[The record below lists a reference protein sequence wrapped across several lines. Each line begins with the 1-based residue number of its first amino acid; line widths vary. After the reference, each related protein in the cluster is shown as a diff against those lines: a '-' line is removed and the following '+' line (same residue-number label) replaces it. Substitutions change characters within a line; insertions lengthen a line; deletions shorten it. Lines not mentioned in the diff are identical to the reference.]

1 MGLVFEQYSVN
12 QALTE
17 RPINVPMVLGGKM
30 KKIQIT
36 LILIAATLLFVI
48 TPRSLD
54 AQGTPVT
61 LGVTTRTGTT
71 GLPFVIAEEKGF
83 FKNEGLNGVVVVMQ
97 NQVVVNGVVT
107 RNLDYG
113 GTFSNFIGAAL
124 AGLPVRIVMA
134 VMDGSDHY
142 LVTSPNVKRVEDL
155 KGKKF
160 GISSFGGTP
169 HSEAIMIL
177 RKYGMNPEKDV
188 AFLQIGG
195 SSSRYAALDSGSI
208 DAAML
213 VPPFNKLAKKRGFN
227 EILSFN
233 EIMNIPLGGLAVH
246 TQKIKENPDQ
256 IVRMIKAILKSVDYI
271 RNHKGDVLSIMETKW
286 GIKEADIREGIYRDI
301 VGLYTRD
308 GIASD
313 ETMKNV
319 IQMVRDT
326 RKSKDNLGL
335 SDIVDWTYAKKAQA
349 ELKLH

>member
-1 MGLVFEQYSVN
+1 LQLKPAEGE
-12 QALTE
+12 
-17 RPINVPMVLGGKM
+17 KM
-30 KKIQIT
+30 KNIRTVQ
-36 LILIAATLLFVI
+36 LLLAAALLFLFA
-48 TPRSLD
+48 PRQLN
-54 AQGTPVT
+54 AQAPVT

-83 FKNEGLNGVVVVMQ
+83 FKSEGINAVIVVMQ
-97 NQVVVNGVVT
+97 NQVVVNGVVA
-107 RNLDYG
+107 RNVDYG

-124 AGLPVRIVMA
+124 SGLPVKIVMA
-134 VMDGSDHY
+134 VMEGSDHY
-142 LVTSPNVKRVEDL
+142 LVTGPNLKRVEDL

-177 RKYGMNPEKDV
+177 RKYGLNPEKDV
-188 AFLQIGG
+188 IFLQIGG

-233 EIMNIPLGGLAVH
+233 EIMNIPLGGVAVH
-246 TQKIKENPDQ
+246 TQRIKEKPDE
-256 IVRMIKAILKSVDYI
+256 IVKMIKALLKGVDYI
-271 RNHKGDVLSIMETKW
+271 RNRKSEVLALMETKW
-286 GIKEADIREGIYRDI
+286 GIKETDIREGIYRDI
-301 VGLYTRD
+301 AGIYTRD

-319 IQMVRDT
+319 IQLVRDT

-335 SDIVDWTYAKKAQA
+335 SDIVDWSLAKRAQA
-349 ELKLH
+349 ELKTR

>member
-1 MGLVFEQYSVN
+1 M
-12 QALTE
+12 
-17 RPINVPMVLGGKM
+17 R
-30 KKIQIT
+30 QIRM
-36 LILIAATLLFVI
+36 LIVATLLFVI
-48 TPRSLD
+48 MSPPVW
-54 AQGTPVT
+54 AQMTSVT

-83 FKNEGLNGVVVVMQ
+83 FKSEGLNGVVVVMQ

-124 AGLPVRIVMA
+124 SGLPVRIVMS

-142 LVTSPNVKRVEDL
+142 LVTGPNIKRVEDL

-177 RKYGMNPEKDV
+177 RKYGMNEKDV
-188 AFLQIGG
+188 IFLQIGG
-195 SSSRYAALDSGSI
+195 SSTRYTALDSGSI

-213 VPPFNKLAKKRGFN
+213 TPPFNKLAHKHGFN

-246 TQKIKENPDQ
+246 VQKIKEQPDQ

-271 RNHKGDVLSIMETKW
+271 RNHKSDVLSIMDTKW

-301 VGLYTRD
+301 VGLYTHD

-349 ELKLH
+349 ELKIK

>member
-1 MGLVFEQYSVN
+1 MDLFMRRLRLVDWLLLAVLLLSNVAPASVRSQEGSITVGL
-12 QALTE
+12 
-17 RPINVPMVLGGKM
+17 
-30 KKIQIT
+30 
-36 LILIAATLLFVI
+36 
-48 TPRSLD
+48 
-54 AQGTPVT
+54 
-61 LGVTTRTGTT
+61 TTRTGST
-71 GLPFVIAEEKGF
+71 GLPFAIAEEKGF
-83 FKNEGLNGVVVVMQ
+83 FKSEGVNGLVVVMQ

-107 RNLDYG
+107 RNIDYG

-124 AGLPVRIVMA
+124 SGLPVRIVMA

-142 LVTSPNVKRVEDL
+142 LVTGPNIKRVEDL

-188 AFLQIGG
+188 IFLQIGG

-213 VPPFNKLAKKRGFN
+213 TPPFNKLAAKRGFN

-246 TQKIKENPDQ
+246 TQKIKEKPDE
-256 IVRMIKAILKSVDYI
+256 IVKMIKAMLKAIDYI
-271 RNHKGDVLSIMETKW
+271 RNRKGDILAVMETKW

-301 VGLYTRD
+301 VGLYSRNGVAT
-308 GIASD
+308 D
-313 ETMKNV
+313 ETMRNV
-319 IQMVRDT
+319 VQLVRET

-335 SDIVDWTYAKKAQA
+335 SEIVDWTYAKMAQA
-349 ELKLH
+349 ELKIK